1 MPTRTR
7 DLPRTR
13 DVNAIDIRGRL
24 QALSRSQSLGRR
36 VVHLSEDRDAARF
49 PEDSEQGRDVP
60 GPGDRH

>member
-24 QALSRSQSLGRR
+24 LALSRSHALGRR
-36 VVHLSEDRDAARF
+36 VVHRSEDRDADRF
-49 PEDSEQGRDVP
+49 PEDSEQDRDGP
-60 GPGDRH
+60 GPGDRP